1 MSIKLSVLK
10 SGDNVIADIKEIISD
25 DNIVVGYLFC
35 DPQKVECQKQF
46 VLTEDINNPTG
57 EVQIT
62 LSPWII
68 LSEDKNIPIRP
79 DWVVT
84 MVEPVTLL
92 KEMYEEKVDGRPEIA
107 SFTEQG
113 NSDNED

>member
-35 DPQKVECQKQF
+35 DPQKVECQKRF
-46 VLTEDINNPTG
+46 VLTEDISNSTG

-68 LSEDKNIPIRP
+68 LSDDKNIPVRP

-84 MVEPVTLL
+84 MVEPVSIL
-92 KEMYEEKVDGRPEIA
+92 KEMYEEKVNGKLETV
-107 SFTEQG
+107 SFTE
-113 NSDNED
+113 

>member
-10 SGDNVIADIKEIISD
+10 SGDNVIGDIKEIISD

-46 VLTEDINNPTG
+46 VLTEDISNSTG

-68 LSEDKNIPIRP
+68 LSDDKNIPVRP

-84 MVEPVTLL
+84 MVEPVSIL
-92 KEMYEEKVDGRPEIA
+92 KEMYEEKVNGKLETV
-107 SFTEQG
+107 SFTE
-113 NSDNED
+113 

>member
-35 DPQKVECQKQF
+35 DPQKVEWQKQF
-46 VLTEDINNPTG
+46 VLTEDISNSTG

-68 LSEDKNIPIRP
+68 LSDDKNIPVRP

-84 MVEPVTLL
+84 MVEPVSIL
-92 KEMYEEKVDGRPEIA
+92 KEMYEEKVNGKLETV
-107 SFTEQG
+107 SFTE
-113 NSDNED
+113 

>member
-1 MSIKLSVLK
+1 MSIKFVVLR
-10 SGDNVIADIKEIISD
+10 SGENIIADIKEIISEE
-25 DNIVVGYLFC
+25 NIIGYLFC

-46 VLTEDINNPTG
+46 VLTEDINNPNG

-68 LSEDKNIPIRP
+68 LSEDKNIPVKL

-84 MVEPVTLL
+84 MVEPVSIL
-92 KEMYEEKVDGRPEIA
+92 KEMYEEKVNGKLETV
-107 SFTEQG
+107 SFTE
-113 NSDNED
+113 